1 MITDSIWYKPVSI
14 ATLNEENAGTLNA
27 HLGMEFTEIGPDFLT
42 ASMPVD
48 HRTVQKYGI
57 LHGGASMAL
66 AETVGSIAGTL
77 VIDPDLF
84 VCFGMEINANHIRSA
99 RSGRVYATARALHL
113 GGRTQVWDIRIQ
125 DESGQLICI
134 CRHTVAVV
142 AKIR

>member
-1 MITDSIWYKPVSI
+1 MTTKSIWYKPVSI

-27 HLGMEFTEIGPDFLT
+27 HLGMEFTEAGPDYLT

-77 VIDPDLF
+77 VINPEEF
-84 VCFGMEINANHIRSA
+84 ICFGMEINANHIRSA
-99 RSGRVYATARALHL
+99 RSGRVYATARPLHL
-113 GGRTQVWDIRIQ
+113 GGRTQVWDIRIS
-125 DESGQLICI
+125 DEDGQLICV

-142 AKIR
+142 PKNR